1 VQSTGSVTIAS
12 VAPGVFTVLQNGT
25 GLAAAE
31 IQRVAGQVQTFEP
44 TAQFVNNAWVAIPID
59 WKNAN
64 DTLFLVLYGTGIRN
78 VSALSNVSLK
88 IGNTTF
94 TTLPA
99 LYAGS
104 QNFFVG
110 VDQVNIQLPRTLIG
124 SGLVDAVLTVDGK
137 TANTFKLNFASPST

>member
-1 VQSTGSVTIAS
+1 MN
-12 VAPGVFTVLQNGT
+12 QNGA

-44 TAQFVNNAWVAIPID
+44 TAQFTGGSWVAIPID
-59 WKNAN
+59 WKNQT
-64 DTLFLVLYGTGIRN
+64 DDLYLILYGTGIRN
-78 VSALSNVSLK
+78 VSALTNVSLK

-110 VDQVNIQLPRTLIG
+110 VDQVNVLLPRTLVG

-137 TANTFKLNFASPST
+137 AANTIKLNFK